1 MIPWLIL
8 SFLFRGASLGISH
21 VQIHTSWGSEESAC
35 QLSQKMEQLLAPKKS
50 QEKDMDFNGSRH
62 SDGRQLGW
70 LQSPI
75 LSRFENTK

>member
-1 MIPWLIL
+1 M
-8 SFLFRGASLGISH
+8 
-21 VQIHTSWGSEESAC
+21 
-35 QLSQKMEQLLAPKKS
+35 KQLLAPKKS
-50 QEKDMDFNGSRH
+50 QEKHIDFNGWRH